1 MARPKKEGSVDR
13 NTLITRTVTL
23 TVYEVTY
30 LPIGSDTVHRA
41 RETVTVNEQAAKR
54 LIRSMYKDK
63 GFIVSI
69 AAQEAQSA
77 TYAQTI
83 EDFVKNGFIL
93 ETNTKNTEDK

>member
-1 MARPKKEGSVDR
+1 MARPKKEGSIDR

-41 RETVTVNEQAAKR
+41 RETVTVNEQAAR
-54 LIRSMYKDK
+54 RVIRTIYKDK

-69 AAQEAQSA
+69 TPVDKQSA
-77 TYAQTI
+77 VYAQTI
-83 EDFVKNGFIL
+83 EDFIKNGFVL
-93 ETNTKNTEDK
+93 ETENKTEVNQ